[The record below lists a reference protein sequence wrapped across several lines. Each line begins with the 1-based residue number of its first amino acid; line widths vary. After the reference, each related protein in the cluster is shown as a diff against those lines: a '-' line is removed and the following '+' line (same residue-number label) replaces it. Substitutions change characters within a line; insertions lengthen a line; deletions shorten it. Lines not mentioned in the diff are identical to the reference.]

1 MNRLAARELARLVR
15 ERRASPVEIL
25 AAHLA
30 AIERVNP
37 QVNAMVT
44 VAAESA
50 RAAARAAEAAAMRGE
65 ALGPLHGVPVGIK
78 DITPTAGIRTTWG
91 SMLFADHVPAEDAE
105 VVRRIKRAGA
115 IVIGK
120 TNTPEFAAGGNTVN
134 RLFGPTRNPW
144 DLRLS
149 ASGSTGGGAAAL
161 AAAMVPLAEGT
172 DFGGSVRT
180 PAAFCGVVGLRTTA
194 GLVPRLPITLP
205 WHDQSV
211 TGPMARDVADCALF
225 LDAMTGF
232 SAVSPLSVPPIW
244 RSAYEI
250 VERAEDL
257 SGVRLAYAPAVGPTG
272 IDPEV
277 ARICRDAAFGLERHG
292 ASIEEI
298 AFDLADGRDA
308 FVTLRGEAMVGNHL
322 ARLEKLD
329 DLNPNLAG
337 NIRLGLGV
345 QILDI
350 ARAEHKRAEIW
361 HRWRAL
367 FERYDLLLTPTT
379 PVLPFPV
386 ESNYPAEI
394 AGKQLESYMDWLAQT
409 FLVSLAALPAASV
422 PAGLAPLSRGAASEA
437 SRGVPVG
444 LQIVGPRLSEPRI
457 LACAKFVERDRPIG
471 WAPHA
476 G

>member
-1 MNRLAARELARLVR
+1 MNRLPARELARLVR
-15 ERRASPVEIL
+15 EKQASPVDIL
-25 AAHLA
+25 DAHLA
-30 AIERVNP
+30 AIERANP
-37 QVNAMVT
+37 AVNAIVT
-44 VAAESA
+44 VGLEQA
-50 RAAARAAEAAAMRGE
+50 REAARAAEAAVTRGE

-91 SMLFADHVPAEDAE
+91 SALFADHVPAEDAE
-105 VVRRIKRAGA
+105 VVRRIKRAGG

-134 RLFGPTRNPW
+134 RVFGATRNPW

-161 AAAMVPLAEGT
+161 AAAMIPLAEGT

-194 GLVPRLPITLP
+194 GLVPRQPITLP

-232 SAVSPLSVPPIW
+232 STVSPLSVPPAW
-244 RSAYEI
+244 ESAYEVI
-250 VERAEDL
+250 ERAEGL
-257 SGVRLAYAPAVGPTG
+257 RSIRLAYAPSIGPTG

-277 ARICRDAAFGLERHG
+277 ARLCREAAFALERHG
-292 ASIEEI
+292 ASVEEV

-308 FVTLRGEAMVGNHL
+308 FITLRGEAMVGNHL
-322 ARLEKLD
+322 ARLEKLGE
-329 DLNPNLAG
+329 LNPNLAG

-361 HRWRAL
+361 HRCRAL
-367 FERYDLLLTPTT
+367 FERFDLLLTPTT

-386 ESNYPAEI
+386 EQNYPAEI
-394 AGKQLESYMDWLAQT
+394 AGKKLESYMDWLAQT
-409 FLVSLAALPAASV
+409 FLVSLAGLPAASV
-422 PAGLAPLSRGAASEA
+422 PAGLSASQL
-437 SRGVPVG
+437 PVG

-457 LACAKFVERDRPIG
+457 LACAKFVERDHPIG
-471 WAPHA
+471 WAPNA
-476 G
+476 A

>member
-1 MNRLAARELARLVR
+1 MNRLPARELARLVR
-15 ERRASPVEIL
+15 EKQASPVDIL
-25 AAHLA
+25 DAHLA
-30 AIERVNP
+30 AIERANP
-37 QVNAMVT
+37 AVNAIVT
-44 VAAESA
+44 VGLEQA
-50 RAAARAAEAAAMRGE
+50 REAARAAEAAVMRGE

-91 SMLFADHVPAEDAE
+91 SALFADHVPAEDAE
-105 VVRRIKRAGA
+105 VVRRIKRAGG

-134 RLFGPTRNPW
+134 RVFGATRNPW

-161 AAAMVPLAEGT
+161 AAAMIPLAEGT

-232 SAVSPLSVPPIW
+232 STVSPLSVPPAW
-244 RSAYEI
+244 GSAYEI
-250 VERAEDL
+250 VERAENL
-257 SGVRLAYAPAVGPTG
+257 RGVRLAYAPAIGPTG
-272 IDPEV
+272 IDPGV
-277 ARICRDAAFGLERHG
+277 ARCCREAALALERHG
-292 ASIEEI
+292 AAVEEV
-298 AFDLADGRDA
+298 AFDLSDGRDA
-308 FVTLRGEAMVGNHL
+308 FITLRGEAMVGNHL
-322 ARLEKLD
+322 TRLEKLD
-329 DLNPNLAG
+329 ELNPNLAG

-361 HRWRAL
+361 HRSRAL

-386 ESNYPAEI
+386 EQNYPSEI
-394 AGKQLESYMDWLAQT
+394 AGKKLESYMDWLAQT
-409 FLVSLAALPAASV
+409 FLVSLAGLPAASV
-422 PAGLAPLSRGAASEA
+422 PAGLSTSRL
-437 SRGVPVG
+437 PVG
-444 LQIVGPRLSEPRI
+444 LQVVGPRLSEPRI
-457 LACAKFVERDRPIG
+457 LACARFVERDHPIG

-476 G
+476 A

>member
-1 MNRLAARELARLVR
+1 MNRLPARELARLVR
-15 ERRASPVEIL
+15 EKQASPVEIL
-25 AAHLA
+25 DAHLA
-30 AIERVNP
+30 AIGRANP
-37 QVNAMVT
+37 QVNAIVT
-44 VAAESA
+44 LAADEA
-50 RAAARAAEAAAMRGE
+50 RAAARAAEAAVMRGE
-65 ALGPLHGVPVGIK
+65 ALGLLHGVPVGIK

-91 SMLFADHVPAEDAE
+91 SPLFAEHVPAEDAE
-105 VVRRIKRAGA
+105 VVRRIKRAGG

-134 RLFGPTRNPW
+134 RVFGATRNPW

-161 AAAMVPLAEGT
+161 AAAMIPLAEGT

-194 GLVPRLPITLP
+194 GLVPRQPITLP

-232 SAVSPLSVPPIW
+232 STVSPLSVPPAW
-244 RSAYEI
+244 ESAYGI
-250 VERAEDL
+250 VESAEDL
-257 SGVRLAYAPAVGPTG
+257 RGVRLAYAPAIGPTG

-277 ARICRDAAFGLERHG
+277 ARLCREAAFALERHG
-292 ASIEEI
+292 ASIEEV
-298 AFDLADGRDA
+298 AFDLSHGRDA

-322 ARLEKLD
+322 ARLEKLGELD
-329 DLNPNLAG
+329 PNLAG

-350 ARAEHKRAEIW
+350 ARAEHKRAELW
-361 HRWRAL
+361 HRWRVL
-367 FERYDLLLTPTT
+367 FERYDLLLTPTA

-386 ESNYPAEI
+386 EQNYPTQI
-394 AGKQLESYMDWLAQT
+394 AGRNLENYIDWLAQT
-409 FLVSLAALPAASV
+409 FLVTLAGLPAASV
-422 PAGLAPLSRGAASEA
+422 PAGLSA
-437 SRGVPVG
+437 SRLPVG

-457 LACAKFVERDRPIG
+457 LACAKFVERDHPIG

-476 G
+476 A

>member
-1 MNRLAARELARLVR
+1 MNRLPARELARLVR
-15 ERRASPVEIL
+15 AKQASPVEIL

-30 AIERVNP
+30 AIDRANP
-37 QVNAMVT
+37 PINAIVT
-44 VAAESA
+44 LAADRA
-50 RAAARAAEAAAMRGE
+50 REAARAAEDAVMRGE
-65 ALGPLHGVPVGIK
+65 ALGPLHGVPVAIK

-91 SMLFADHVPAEDAE
+91 STLFADHVPAEDAE
-105 VVRRIKRAGA
+105 VVRRIKRAGG

-120 TNTPEFAAGGNTVN
+120 TNTPEFAAGANTVN
-134 RLFGPTRNPW
+134 RVFGATRNPW

-194 GLVPRLPITLP
+194 GLVPRYPITLP

-211 TGPMARDVADCALF
+211 TGPMARDPEDCALF
-225 LDAMTGF
+225 LDAMTGV
-232 SAVSPLSVPPIW
+232 STLSPLSLPPPW
-244 RSAYEI
+244 ESAHAI
-250 VERAEDL
+250 VARTEDL
-257 SGVRLAYAPAVGPTG
+257 RGLRLAYAPELGRTG

-277 ARICRDAAFGLERHG
+277 ARICRAAAVALERHG
-292 ASIEEI
+292 ASVDEI
-298 AFDLADGRDA
+298 ALDLADGCDA
-308 FVTLRGEAMVGNHL
+308 FITLRGEAMVGNHL
-322 ARLEKLD
+322 ARLEKLGE
-329 DLNPNLAG
+329 LNPALAG
-337 NIRLGLGV
+337 NIRLGLGM
-345 QILDI
+345 QSLDI

-361 HRWRAL
+361 QRWRAV
-367 FERYDLLLTPTT
+367 FERYDLVLTPTA

-386 ESNYPAEI
+386 EQGYPTEI
-394 AGKQLESYMDWLAQT
+394 AGRALESYIDWVAQT

-422 PAGLAPLSRGAASEA
+422 PAGLSAS
-437 SRGVPVG
+437 GLPVG

-457 LACAKFVERDRPIG
+457 LACAKLVGRDCPLG
-471 WAPHA
+471 WASHA

>member
-1 MNRLAARELARLVR
+1 MNRLPARELARLVR
-15 ERRASPVEIL
+15 EKQASPVDIL
-25 AAHLA
+25 DAHLA
-30 AIERVNP
+30 AIERANP
-37 QVNAMVT
+37 AVNAIVT
-44 VAAESA
+44 VALEQA
-50 RAAARAAEAAAMRGE
+50 REAARAAEAAVMRGE

-91 SMLFADHVPAEDAE
+91 SALFADHVPAEDAE

-134 RLFGPTRNPW
+134 RVFGATRNPW
-144 DLRLS
+144 GLRLS

-161 AAAMVPLAEGT
+161 AAAMIPLAEGT

-232 SAVSPLSVPPIW
+232 STVSPLSVPPAW
-244 RSAYEI
+244 ESAAAI
-250 VERAEDL
+250 VERAEHL
-257 SGVRLAYAPAVGPTG
+257 RGVRLAYAPAIGPTG

-277 ARICRDAAFGLERHG
+277 ARLCREAAFALERHG
-292 ASIEEI
+292 ASVEEV
-298 AFDLADGRDA
+298 AFDLSEGCDA

-322 ARLEKLD
+322 ARLEKLGE
-329 DLNPNLAG
+329 LNPNLAG

-361 HRWRAL
+361 HRCRAL
-367 FERYDLLLTPTT
+367 FERFDLLLTPTT
-379 PVLPFPV
+379 SVLPFPV
-386 ESNYPAEI
+386 EQNYPAEI
-394 AGKQLESYMDWLAQT
+394 AGKKLESYMDWLAQT
-409 FLVSLAALPAASV
+409 YLVSLAGLPAASV
-422 PAGLAPLSRGAASEA
+422 PAGLSASQL
-437 SRGVPVG
+437 PVG

-457 LACAKFVERDRPIG
+457 LACAKLVERDHPIG
-471 WAPHA
+471 WAPNA
-476 G
+476 A

>member
-1 MNRLAARELARLVR
+1 MGELNRLPARELARLVR
-15 ERRASPVEIL
+15 EKQASPVEIL
-25 AAHLA
+25 DAHLA
-30 AIERVNP
+30 AIERANP
-37 QVNAMVT
+37 KVNAIVT
-44 VAAESA
+44 LALEPA
-50 RAAARAAEAAAMRGE
+50 RDAARAAEVAVMRGA

-91 SMLFADHVPAEDAE
+91 SPLFADHVPAEDAE
-105 VVRRIKRAGA
+105 VVRRIKRAGV

-134 RLFGPTRNPW
+134 RVFGATRNPW
-144 DLRLS
+144 DLERS
-149 ASGSTGGGAAAL
+149 ASGSTGGGGAAL
-161 AAAMVPLAEGT
+161 AAAMIPLAEGT

-194 GLVPRLPITLP
+194 GLVPRQPITLP

-232 SAVSPLSVPPIW
+232 STVSPLSVPPAW
-244 RSAYEI
+244 ESAYAI
-250 VERAEDL
+250 VERAESL
-257 SGVRLAYAPAVGPTG
+257 RGVRLAYAPAIGPTG

-277 ARICRDAAFGLERHG
+277 ARVCREAAFALERHG
-292 ASIEEI
+292 AAVEEI
-298 AFDLADGRDA
+298 ALDLSDGRDA
-308 FVTLRGEAMVGNHL
+308 FITLRGEAMVGNHL
-322 ARLEKLD
+322 ARLEKLGELD
-329 DLNPNLAG
+329 PNLAG

-367 FERYDLLLTPTT
+367 FERCDLLLTPTA

-386 ESNYPAEI
+386 EQNHPTEI
-394 AGKQLESYMDWLAQT
+394 AGKKLESYMDWLAQT
-409 FLVSLAALPAASV
+409 FLVSLAGLPAASV
-422 PAGLAPLSRGAASEA
+422 PAGLSA
-437 SRGVPVG
+437 SRLPVG

-457 LACAKFVERDRPIG
+457 LACAKFVERDHPIG
-471 WAPHA
+471 WAPNA
-476 G
+476 A

>member
-1 MNRLAARELARLVR
+1 
-15 ERRASPVEIL
+15 
-25 AAHLA
+25 
-30 AIERVNP
+30 
-37 QVNAMVT
+37 
-44 VAAESA
+44 
-50 RAAARAAEAAAMRGE
+50 MRGE

-78 DITPTAGIRTTWG
+78 DTTPTAGIRTTWG
-91 SMLFADHVPAEDAE
+91 SPLFADHVPAEDAE
-105 VVRRIKRAGA
+105 VVRRIKRAGG

-134 RLFGPTRNPW
+134 RVFGATRNPW

-161 AAAMVPLAEGT
+161 AAALIPLAEGA
-172 DFGGSVRT
+172 DFASSVRT

-194 GLVPRLPITLP
+194 GLVPRQPITLP

-232 SAVSPLSVPPIW
+232 SPVSPLSVPPAW
-244 RSAYEI
+244 ESAYAI
-250 VERAEDL
+250 VERADDL
-257 SGVRLAYAPAVGPTG
+257 RGVRLAYAPAIGPTG

-277 ARICRDAAFGLERHG
+277 ARLCREAAFALERHG
-292 ASIEEI
+292 ASIEEV
-298 AFDLADGRDA
+298 AFDLSDGCDA

-322 ARLEKLD
+322 ARLEKLGE
-329 DLNPNLAG
+329 LSPNLAG

-345 QILDI
+345 QAVDI
-350 ARAEHKRAEIW
+350 ARAEHKRAELW
-361 HRWRAL
+361 HRWRVE
-367 FERYDLLLTPTT
+367 FERYDLLLTPTA

-386 ESNYPAEI
+386 EQNYPTQI
-394 AGKQLESYMDWLAQT
+394 AGRNLENYIDWLAQT
-409 FLVSLAALPAASV
+409 FLVTLAGLPAASV
-422 PAGLAPLSRGAASEA
+422 PAGLSASQL
-437 SRGVPVG
+437 PVG

-457 LACAKFVERDRPIG
+457 LACAKFVERDHPIG

-476 G
+476 A

>member
-1 MNRLAARELARLVR
+1 MNRLPARELARLVR
-15 ERRASPVEIL
+15 EKQASPVEIL
-25 AAHLA
+25 EAHLA
-30 AIERVNP
+30 AIERANP
-37 QVNAMVT
+37 KVNAIVT
-44 VAAESA
+44 LAAEQA
-50 RAAARAAEAAAMRGE
+50 RAAARAAEAAVMRGE
-65 ALGPLHGVPVGIK
+65 ALGLLQGVPVGIK

-91 SMLFADHVPAEDAE
+91 STLFADHVPAEDAE
-105 VVRRIKRAGA
+105 VVRRIKRAGG

-134 RLFGPTRNPW
+134 RVFGATRNPW
-144 DLRLS
+144 DLERS

-161 AAAMVPLAEGT
+161 AAAMIPLAEGT

-194 GLVPRLPITLP
+194 GLVPRQPVTLP

-232 SAVSPLSVPPIW
+232 STVSPLSVPPVW
-244 RSAYEI
+244 ESAYAI
-250 VERAEDL
+250 VERAESL
-257 SGVRLAYAPAVGPTG
+257 RGVRLAYAPAIGPTG

-277 ARICRDAAFGLERHG
+277 ARLCREAAFALERHG
-292 ASIEEI
+292 ASIEEVR
-298 AFDLADGRDA
+298 FDLSDGCDA

-322 ARLEKLD
+322 ARLEKLGE
-329 DLNPNLAG
+329 LNPNLAG
-337 NIRLGLGV
+337 NIQLGLGV

-386 ESNYPAEI
+386 EQNYPTEI
-394 AGKQLESYMDWLAQT
+394 AGQKLESYMDWLAQT
-409 FLVSLAALPAASV
+409 FLVSLAGLPAASV
-422 PAGLAPLSRGAASEA
+422 PAGLSVSQL
-437 SRGVPVG
+437 PVG

-457 LACAKFVERDRPIG
+457 LACAKFVERDHPIG

-476 G
+476 A

>member
-1 MNRLAARELARLVR
+1 MNRLPARELARLVR
-15 ERRASPVEIL
+15 EKQASPVEIL
-25 AAHLA
+25 DAHFA
-30 AIERVNP
+30 AIDRANP
-37 QVNAMVT
+37 AVNAMVT
-44 VAAESA
+44 VALEQA
-50 RAAARAAEAAAMRGE
+50 REAARVAEAAVMHGE
-65 ALGPLHGVPVGIK
+65 ALGLLHGVPAGIK

-91 SMLFADHVPAEDAE
+91 SPLFADHVPAEDAE
-105 VVRRIKRAGA
+105 VVRRIKRAGG

-134 RLFGPTRNPW
+134 RVFGATRNPW

-161 AAAMVPLAEGT
+161 AAAMIPLAEGT

-194 GLVPRLPITLP
+194 GLVPRQPITLP

-232 SAVSPLSVPPIW
+232 SVVSPLSVPPAW
-244 RSAYEI
+244 ESAYAI
-250 VERAEDL
+250 VERADDL
-257 SGVRLAYAPAVGPTG
+257 RGVRLAYAPAIGPTG

-277 ARICRDAAFGLERHG
+277 ARLCREATFALERHG
-292 ASIEEI
+292 ASIEEL
-298 AFDLADGRDA
+298 AFDLSDGCDA
-308 FVTLRGEAMVGNHL
+308 FATLRGEAMVGNHL
-322 ARLEKLD
+322 ARLDKLGE
-329 DLNPNLAG
+329 LNANLAG
-337 NIRLGLGV
+337 NIRLGLSMQTV
-345 QILDI
+345 DI

-367 FERYDLLLTPTT
+367 FERHDLLLTPTA

-386 ESNYPAEI
+386 EQNYPTEI
-394 AGKQLESYMDWLAQT
+394 AGRKLKNYMDWLAQT
-409 FLVSLAALPAASV
+409 FLVSLAGLPAASV
-422 PAGLAPLSRGAASEA
+422 PAGLSA
-437 SRGVPVG
+437 SRLPVG

-457 LACAKFVERDRPIG
+457 LACAKFVERDHPVG
-471 WAPHA
+471 WAPNA
-476 G
+476 A

>member
-1 MNRLAARELARLVR
+1 MNRLPARELARLVR
-15 ERRASPVEIL
+15 EQQASPVEIL

-30 AIERVNP
+30 AIERANP
-37 QVNAMVT
+37 AVNAIVT
-44 VAAESA
+44 VALEQA
-50 RAAARAAEAAAMRGE
+50 REAARTAEAAVLRGE

-91 SMLFADHVPAEDAE
+91 STLFADHVPAEDAE

-134 RLFGPTRNPW
+134 RVFGATRNPW

-161 AAAMVPLAEGT
+161 AAGMISLAEGT

-194 GLVPRLPITLP
+194 GLVPRQPITLP

-232 SAVSPLSVPPIW
+232 STVSPLSVPPTW
-244 RSAYEI
+244 ESAYAI
-250 VERAEDL
+250 VERAESL
-257 SGVRLAYAPAVGPTG
+257 RGVRLAYAPAIGPTG
-272 IDPEV
+272 VDPEV
-277 ARICRDAAFGLERHG
+277 AQICREAAFALERHG
-292 ASIEEI
+292 ASVEEI
-298 AFDLADGRDA
+298 AFDLSDGRDA

-322 ARLEKLD
+322 ARLDKLGE
-329 DLNPNLAG
+329 LNPNLAG

-361 HRWRAL
+361 HRWRVL
-367 FERYDLLLTPTT
+367 FERFDLLLTPTT

-386 ESNYPAEI
+386 EQNYPSEI
-394 AGKQLESYMDWLAQT
+394 AGGKLESYMDWLAQT
-409 FLVSLAALPAASV
+409 FLVSLAGLPAASV
-422 PAGLAPLSRGAASEA
+422 PAGLSAS
-437 SRGVPVG
+437 GLPVG

-457 LACAKFVERDRPIG
+457 LACARFVEGDHPLG
-471 WAPHA
+471 WAPNA
-476 G
+476 A

>member
-1 MNRLAARELARLVR
+1 LGGEVNRLPARELARLVR
-15 ERRASPVEIL
+15 EKQASAVEIL
-25 AAHLA
+25 EAHLA
-30 AIERVNP
+30 AIARANP
-37 QVNAMVT
+37 AANAIVT
-44 VAAESA
+44 VALDQA
-50 RAAARAAEAAAMRGE
+50 REAARTAEAAVMRGA

-91 SMLFADHVPAEDAE
+91 STLLADHVPAEDAE

-134 RLFGPTRNPW
+134 RVFGATRNPW

-161 AAAMVPLAEGT
+161 AAAMIPLAEGT

-232 SAVSPLSVPPIW
+232 SAVSPLSVPPTW
-244 RSAYEI
+244 ESAHAI
-250 VERAEDL
+250 VERAENL
-257 SGVRLAYAPAVGPTG
+257 RGVRIAYAPAIGPTG
-272 IDPEV
+272 VDPEV
-277 ARICRDAAFGLERHG
+277 ARLCREAAFALERHG
-292 ASIEEI
+292 ASVEEI
-298 AFDLADGRDA
+298 AFDLSDGRDA

-322 ARLEKLD
+322 VRLEKLGE
-329 DLNPNLAG
+329 LNPNLAG

-361 HRWRAL
+361 HRWRVL
-367 FERYDLLLTPTT
+367 FERFDLLLTPTT

-386 ESNYPAEI
+386 EQNYPSEI
-394 AGKQLESYMDWLAQT
+394 AGRKLESYMDWLAQT
-409 FLVSLAALPAASV
+409 FLVSLAGLPAASV
-422 PAGLAPLSRGAASEA
+422 PAGLSTSRL
-437 SRGVPVG
+437 PVG
-444 LQIVGPRLSEPRI
+444 VQIVGPRLSEPRI
-457 LACAKFVERDRPIG
+457 LACAKFVERDQPIG
-471 WAPHA
+471 WAPSVV
-476 G
+476 

>member
-1 MNRLAARELARLVR
+1 MNRLAARALARLVR
-15 ERRASPVEIL
+15 EKQASPVDIL
-25 AAHLA
+25 EAHLA
-30 AIERVNP
+30 AIERANP
-37 QVNAMVT
+37 AVNAIVT
-44 VAAESA
+44 VALEQA
-50 RAAARAAEAAAMRGE
+50 REAARAAEAAVMRGE
-65 ALGPLHGVPVGIK
+65 ALGSLHGVPVGIK

-91 SMLFADHVPAEDAE
+91 SALFADHVPAEDAE
-105 VVRRIKRAGA
+105 VVRRIKRAGG

-134 RLFGPTRNPW
+134 RVFGATRNPW
-144 DLRLS
+144 DPRLS

-161 AAAMVPLAEGT
+161 AAAMIPLAEGT

-194 GLVPRLPITLP
+194 GLVARLPITLP

-232 SAVSPLSVPPIW
+232 SAVSPLSVPPTW
-244 RSAYEI
+244 DSAYAI
-250 VERAEDL
+250 VERAENL
-257 SGVRLAYAPAVGPTG
+257 RGIRLAYAPSIGPTG
-272 IDPEV
+272 IEPEV
-277 ARICRDAAFGLERHG
+277 ARLCRDAAFALERHG
-292 ASIEEI
+292 ASVEEV
-298 AFDLADGRDA
+298 AFDLSDGRDA
-308 FVTLRGEAMVGNHL
+308 FITLRGEAMVGNHL
-322 ARLEKLD
+322 ARLEKLGE
-329 DLNPNLAG
+329 LNPNLAG
-337 NIRLGLGV
+337 NVRLGLSV

-367 FERYDLLLTPTT
+367 FERFELLLTPTT

-386 ESNYPAEI
+386 EQNYPPEI
-394 AGKQLESYMDWLAQT
+394 AGTKPESYMDWLAQT
-409 FLVSLAALPAASV
+409 YLVSLAGLPAASV
-422 PAGLAPLSRGAASEA
+422 PAGPSASQL
-437 SRGVPVG
+437 PVG

-457 LACAKFVERDRPIG
+457 LACAKFVERDHPIG

-476 G
+476 A

>member
-1 MNRLAARELARLVR
+1 MNRLPARELARLVR
-15 ERRASPVEIL
+15 EKQASPVDIL
-25 AAHLA
+25 DAHLA
-30 AIERVNP
+30 AIERANP
-37 QVNAMVT
+37 AVNAIVT
-44 VAAESA
+44 VGLEQA
-50 RAAARAAEAAAMRGE
+50 REAARAAEAAVTRGE

-91 SMLFADHVPAEDAE
+91 SALFADHVPAEDAE
-105 VVRRIKRAGA
+105 VVRRIKRAGG

-134 RLFGPTRNPW
+134 RVFGATRNPW

-161 AAAMVPLAEGT
+161 AAAMIPLAEGT

-194 GLVPRLPITLP
+194 GLVPRQPITLP

-232 SAVSPLSVPPIW
+232 STVSPLSVPPAW
-244 RSAYEI
+244 ESAYEVI
-250 VERAEDL
+250 ERAEGL
-257 SGVRLAYAPAVGPTG
+257 RSIRLAYAPSIGPTG

-277 ARICRDAAFGLERHG
+277 ARLCREAAFALERHG
-292 ASIEEI
+292 ASVEEV

-308 FVTLRGEAMVGNHL
+308 FITLRGEAMVGNHL
-322 ARLEKLD
+322 ARLERLGE
-329 DLNPNLAG
+329 LNPNLAG

-361 HRWRAL
+361 HRCRAL
-367 FERYDLLLTPTT
+367 FERFDLLLTPTT

-386 ESNYPAEI
+386 EQNYPAEI
-394 AGKQLESYMDWLAQT
+394 AGKKLESYMDWLAQT
-409 FLVSLAALPAASV
+409 YLVSLAGLPAASV
-422 PAGLAPLSRGAASEA
+422 PAGLSASQL
-437 SRGVPVG
+437 PVG

-457 LACAKFVERDRPIG
+457 LACAKFVERDHPIG
-471 WAPHA
+471 WAPNA
-476 G
+476 A

>member
-1 MNRLAARELARLVR
+1 MNRLPARALARLVR
-15 ERRASPVEIL
+15 EKQASPVEIL
-25 AAHLA
+25 DAHLA
-30 AIERVNP
+30 AIERANP
-37 QVNAMVT
+37 AVNAIVT
-44 VAAESA
+44 VATERA
-50 RAAARAAEAAAMRGE
+50 REAARTAAAAVTRGE
-65 ALGPLHGVPVGIK
+65 ALGLLHGVPVGIK

-91 SMLFADHVPAEDAE
+91 STLFADHVPAEDAE

-134 RLFGPTRNPW
+134 LVFGATRNPW
-144 DLRLS
+144 DLERS

-232 SAVSPLSVPPIW
+232 STVSPLSVPPAW
-244 RSAYEI
+244 ESAYEI
-250 VERAEDL
+250 VERAESL
-257 SGVRLAYAPAVGPTG
+257 RGVRLAYAPAIGPTG

-277 ARICRDAAFGLERHG
+277 ARLCREAAFALERHG
-292 ASIEEI
+292 ASIEEV
-298 AFDLADGRDA
+298 ALDLADGRDA
-308 FVTLRGEAMVGNHL
+308 FVTLRGEAMVGNHV
-322 ARLEKLD
+322 ARLEKLGE
-329 DLNPNLAG
+329 LNPNLAG
-337 NIRLGLGV
+337 NIRLGLSVG
-345 QILDI
+345 ILDI

-367 FERYDLLLTPTT
+367 FERFDLLLTPTT

-386 ESNYPAEI
+386 EQNYPTEI
-394 AGKQLESYMDWLAQT
+394 AGHRLENYMDWLAQT
-409 FLVSLAALPAASV
+409 FLVSLAGLPAASV
-422 PAGLAPLSRGAASEA
+422 PAGLSA
-437 SRGVPVG
+437 SRLPVG

-457 LACAKFVERDRPIG
+457 LECAKFVERDHPIG

-476 G
+476 A